1 MNPKLFWL
9 LTATLLLSIHRA
21 EAQQPGKI
29 PRIGYLSGASPSTSP
44 ARREAFA
51 QGLIELGYV
60 EGKNVVIER
69 RWADGKFD
77 RLPAL
82 AAELVH
88 IKVDIIVT
96 AGPQTTRPAKEAT
109 STIPIVMAQDPD
121 PVGNGFVAS
130 LALPG
135 GNITGLATFAP
146 ELSGKQLELLKESIP
161 QLSPVAVF
169 GTSSN
174 PGNTQNLRE
183 AELSAKAFGVKLQY
197 NRRTRAEGF

>member
-9 LTATLLLSIHRA
+9 LTAILLVSIHRA
-21 EAQQPGKI
+21 EAQQPGKV

-44 ARREAFA
+44 ARREAFG

-88 IKVDIIVT
+88 I
-96 AGPQTTRPAKEAT
+96 
-109 STIPIVMAQDPD
+109 
-121 PVGNGFVAS
+121 
-130 LALPG
+130 
-135 GNITGLATFAP
+135 
-146 ELSGKQLELLKESIP
+146 
-161 QLSPVAVF
+161 
-169 GTSSN
+169 
-174 PGNTQNLRE
+174 
-183 AELSAKAFGVKLQY
+183 
-197 NRRTRAEGF
+197 